1 MDEDDLEYEGEYQED
16 YEDVEEEAVED
27 LEEELGSEAETV
39 NDDVILTDSSDF
51 VENKNR
57 VTSAYLNK
65 YERTK
70 VLGMRALQISLG
82 SVPLIDIG
90 ETTDAYEIA
99 LLELQQKKC
108 PFVIRRYLP
117 DNTYEDWKVSEL
129 IIIDD
134 YNYTN
139 DNGY

>member
-1 MDEDDLEYEGEYQED
+1 MDEDELEYTEVEQDYPEEY
-16 YEDVEEEAVED
+16 ED
-27 LEEELGSEAETV
+27 LEQTEDIESEVEEQNTDE
-39 NDDVILTDSSDF
+39 ILTDSSDF
-51 VENKNR
+51 VENKER

-70 VLGMRALQISLG
+70 VLGMRALQISVG
-82 SVPLIDIG
+82 AVPLVDIG

-99 LLELQQKKC
+99 LLELKQKKC

-117 DNTYEDWKVSEL
+117 NNTYEDWKVSEL

-134 YNYTN
+134 LNYAN
-139 DNGY
+139 DTGY